1 MIGRVIARSPTVW
14 HSSVSIDVG
23 SGDGVHVDDPVIS
36 GDGVVG
42 RIASVEP
49 GSSQVMLLTDHE
61 SAISAKVLPAGVQ
74 GVVKPEVG
82 NPEDLILDFI
92 DSTKRVHGGLAV
104 VTSGWRAQG
113 LASLFPPG
121 LPLGEV
127 TKASIVEQEA
137 KEQVQVRPYADLRNL
152 DLVQVLT
159 GGLAR
164 MILTPK
170 IVARIVAICMLGVLL
185 QLSFF
190 SRVELFHVSPDVLPA
205 LVVCLGLL
213 GGSLTGAVSGFSIG
227 FFLDCLLVEALGISS
242 LVLLGIGYLAGLFR
256 ERFEI
261 HSSLVPALLCMGLT
275 MLAELGFGLIQLLL
289 GLDAPLS
296 TLIIRD
302 LLLKSVYA
310 FFLGW
315 PIYLGMRRVL
325 RPALVDEP
333 KVQRRRQPTVLGA

>member
-1 MIGRVIARSPTVW
+1 
-14 HSSVSIDVG
+14 
-23 SGDGVHVDDPVIS
+23 
-36 GDGVVG
+36 
-42 RIASVEP
+42 
-49 GSSQVMLLTDHE
+49 
-61 SAISAKVLPAGVQ
+61 
-74 GVVKPEVG
+74 
-82 NPEDLILDFI
+82 
-92 DSTKRVHGGLAV
+92 
-104 VTSGWRAQG
+104 
-113 LASLFPPG
+113 
-121 LPLGEV
+121 
-127 TKASIVEQEA
+127 
-137 KEQVQVRPYADLRNL
+137 
-152 DLVQVLT
+152 
-159 GGLAR
+159 
-164 MILTPK
+164 MILTRK

-213 GGSLTGAVSGFSIG
+213 GGSMTGAVSGFSVG

-242 LVLLGIGYLAGLFR
+242 LVLLVTGYLAGLFR

-275 MLAELGFGLIQLLL
+275 LLAELGYGVIQLLF

-315 PIYLGMRRVL
+315 PIYLIVRRVL
-325 RPALVDEP
+325 RPALVEDP

>member
-1 MIGRVIARSPTVW
+1 
-14 HSSVSIDVG
+14 
-23 SGDGVHVDDPVIS
+23 
-36 GDGVVG
+36 
-42 RIASVEP
+42 
-49 GSSQVMLLTDHE
+49 
-61 SAISAKVLPAGVQ
+61 
-74 GVVKPEVG
+74 
-82 NPEDLILDFI
+82 
-92 DSTKRVHGGLAV
+92 
-104 VTSGWRAQG
+104 
-113 LASLFPPG
+113 
-121 LPLGEV
+121 
-127 TKASIVEQEA
+127 
-137 KEQVQVRPYADLRNL
+137 
-152 DLVQVLT
+152 
-159 GGLAR
+159 
-164 MILTPK
+164 MILTGK

-213 GGSLTGAVSGFSIG
+213 GGSMTGAVSGFWIG

-242 LVLLGIGYLAGLFR
+242 LVLLGTGYLAGLFR

-275 MLAELGFGLIQLLL
+275 LLAELGYGVVQLML

-296 TLIIRD
+296 TLIVRD

-315 PIYLGMRRVL
+315 PIYLGVRRVL
-325 RPALVDEP
+325 RPALVEDP

>member
-1 MIGRVIARSPTVW
+1 VI
-14 HSSVSIDVG
+14 
-23 SGDGVHVDDPVIS
+23 
-36 GDGVVG
+36 
-42 RIASVEP
+42 
-49 GSSQVMLLTDHE
+49 
-61 SAISAKVLPAGVQ
+61 
-74 GVVKPEVG
+74 
-82 NPEDLILDFI
+82 
-92 DSTKRVHGGLAV
+92 
-104 VTSGWRAQG
+104 
-113 LASLFPPG
+113 
-121 LPLGEV
+121 
-127 TKASIVEQEA
+127 
-137 KEQVQVRPYADLRNL
+137 
-152 DLVQVLT
+152 LT
-159 GGLAR
+159 G
-164 MILTPK
+164 K

-242 LVLLGIGYLAGLFR
+242 LVLLGTGYLAGLFR

-275 MLAELGFGLIQLLL
+275 LLAEIGYGVIQLLF

-315 PIYLGMRRVL
+315 PIYLIVRRVL
-325 RPALVDEP
+325 RPALVEEP
-333 KVQRRRQPTVLGA
+333 KVLRRRDPTVLGA